1 MSGHLPRY
9 EHRRTTELLRRL
21 IAEHQDPRLTF
32 EDLAVALGARGAGMM
47 ILLLALPNAIPGP
60 SIPGLSALFGLPMA
74 VLSLILLRGHGR
86 RLRLPPWLG
95 SRSVPFVRFRDLIE
109 RGLPLLERFEHR
121 VEPRPSWLTC
131 SPEGEGVIAL
141 LLMVLSLILA
151 LPVPTGNVPVAVSI
165 IIIAFGLIE
174 DDGRV
179 VTLGSVLGLLAA
191 AWNIAVILTGALLI
205 EWAGRWFSGLL
216 AGLLDY

>member
-9 EHRRTTELLRRL
+9 EHRRTTEILRRL
-21 IAEHQDPRLTF
+21 VAEHQEPRLTL

-74 VLSLILLRGHGR
+74 VLSLILLRGPGR

-95 SRSVPFVRFRDLIE
+95 SRSIPFARFRDLIE
-109 RGLPLLERFEHR
+109 RGLPWLERFEHR

-131 SPEGEGVIAL
+131 SAEGEQAVAIL
-141 LLMVLSLILA
+141 LVLLSLVLA
-151 LPVPTGNVPVAVSI
+151 LPVPTGNVPAAVSI

-179 VTLGSVLGLLAA
+179 VAWGTVAGLLAA
-191 AWNIAVILTGALLI
+191 AWNIAVIMTGAWLI
-205 EWAGRWFSGLL
+205 EWAARWFSEMA
-216 AGLLDY
+216 AGLFR